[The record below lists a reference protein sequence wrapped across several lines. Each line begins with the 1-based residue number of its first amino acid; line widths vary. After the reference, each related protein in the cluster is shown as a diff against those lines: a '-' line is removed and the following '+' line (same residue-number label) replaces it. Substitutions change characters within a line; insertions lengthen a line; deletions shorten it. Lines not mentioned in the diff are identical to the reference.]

1 MREICGSTLTLIR
14 LTLRAVPLLATIE
27 FVSVM
32 GMAVAAPLLT
42 YGLGLTANGLATGGD
57 WRTGLIWLG
66 GGLAAT
72 LVARIASSAVQA
84 TMEDQLE
91 GHLDRELLDLTSGI
105 PGIAHHE
112 RPDIA
117 DRLAHIR
124 EESRE
129 LKYGATALGSSFAVL
144 AGSVTIMVLLVTV
157 HPVLLTLVILA
168 GVRIWVAGRTG
179 GNLQRIQRET
189 ATHHRKIQLLT
200 DLAGSPRH
208 GLEIRAYGLR
218 GLLLDEFERLH
229 RARDVPRWTAY
240 RRGIWRDLLMT
251 MVFTTGYGCA
261 IAFVL
266 WQTRLGNLNA
276 GDVAMVVL
284 LIPQLD
290 RTASGLATSTRQ
302 MARMLDTVANLRWLR
317 RYAEEHSWSSG
328 RTPAPTHL
336 REGIRLRGVS
346 FGYPGSSRQAVTDL
360 DLFLPAGS
368 TVAIIGDNGAG
379 KSTLAKLLL
388 RLYDPTSGTVEVDG
402 IDLQQLDPRSWHERT
417 SAGFQDFVKYE
428 FTAQETIG
436 IGDLARMD
444 DLESLQAAA
453 RRGGAADVVAEL
465 PAGLATQLGRRFAGG
480 VDLSGGQWQRLA
492 LARAFM
498 RPHPLLL
505 TLDEPTA
512 ALDPEAE
519 YALFERFA
527 AASSRTTRR
536 NGGITVLV
544 SHRFSTVRM
553 ADLIVVME
561 AGRILEIGTHDQ
573 LLNSGGLYH
582 ELFNLQAKAYL

>member
-1 MREICGSTLTLIR
+1 MREILSSTLTLIR

-32 GMAVAAPLLT
+32 GMAVAAPLLA
-42 YGLGLTANGLATGGD
+42 YGLGLTANGLATGGA
-57 WRTGLIWLG
+57 WQAGLIWLG
-66 GGLAAT
+66 VGLGGT

-129 LKYGATALGSSFAVL
+129 LKYGATALGSFLAVL
-144 AGSVTIMVLLVTV
+144 AGSATIMVLLVMI

-168 GVRIWVAGRTG
+168 GVRIWIAGRTG
-179 GNLQRIQRET
+179 RNLQRIQRET
-189 ATHHRKIQLLT
+189 AAHHRKIQLLT

-218 GLLLDEFERLH
+218 SVLLDEFERLH
-229 RARDVPRWTAY
+229 RNRDVPRWTAF
-240 RRGIWRDLLMT
+240 RRGVWRDLLMT

-336 REGIRLRGVS
+336 RDGIRLRNVS
-346 FGYPGSSRQAVTDL
+346 FGYPGSTGQAVTDL

-388 RLYDPTSGTVEVDG
+388 RLYDPTGGTIEVDG
-402 IDLQQLDPRSWHERT
+402 IDLHQLDPRSWHERT

-444 DLESLQAAA
+444 DLESLEAAA
-453 RRGGAADVVAEL
+453 RRGGATDVVAEL

-498 RPHPLLL
+498 RTQPLLL

-512 ALDPEAE
+512 ALDPVAE

-561 AGRILEIGTHDQ
+561 AGRIIEVGTHHQ
-573 LLNSGGLYH
+573 LLDSGGLYH
-582 ELFNLQAKAYL
+582 ELFNLQAKAYM